1 MKIFWSMISYVILC
15 RATNRIYLQLDS
27 CCLVGNM
34 SKKRY
39 VVEMA
44 RAANGADF
52 GRAAEVE
59 QAGH

>member
-1 MKIFWSMISYVILC
+1 
-15 RATNRIYLQLDS
+15 
-27 CCLVGNM
+27 M